1 MTITDLYAKYCY
13 NVNGTNQPIVVLMHG
28 FTNNAADFP
37 ASDMARIAAFGFFV
51 IVPGLRGR
59 DSASG
64 SPDASG
70 REIQDIIDAVEYVR
84 TNFADHVS
92 ADKTAL
98 VGYSGG
104 GGNALAAACK
114 FPDYFNVIVD
124 HFGMSDYGR
133 NNPNGWYYNN
143 DGSYT
148 STIGTYVGD
157 TPTNKPN
164 NYYARD
170 AVAAIANYSGGYL
183 YIYHDDQDTAVPV
196 IHSSRIKTVLDA
208 AGLTNYSYNI
218 STVGSNPRF
227 THGYPED
234 VAGLRAVEATW
245 AATISS
251 QAVWTVPAS
260 GTVTVIGYIK
270 TKRFTVWLNKNGTAT
285 TGIDAAATVAYNTA
299 TDAYTV
305 TPLISG
311 IDVAITQGAK
321 TGSAT
326 NISGATVITVT

>member
-1 MTITDLYAKYCY
+1 MAISNLYAKYTY
-13 NVNGTNQPIVVLMHG
+13 NVNGTNMPIVVLMHG
-28 FTNNAADFP
+28 FTNDAETFP
-37 ASDMARIAAFGFFV
+37 ASDAERIAALGFFV
-51 IVPGLRGR
+51 VVPGMRGR

-64 SPDASG
+64 SPDGSG

-92 ADKTAL
+92 ADKAAL

-114 FPDYFNVIVD
+114 FPDYFSVIVD

-143 DGSYT
+143 SGAYT
-148 STIGTYVGD
+148 ETIATYVGD
-157 TPTNKPN
+157 TPANVPN

-170 AVAAIANYSGGYL
+170 AVAAIANYTGGFL
-183 YIYHDDQDTAVPV
+183 YIYHDDQDTDVPV
-196 IHSSRIKTVLDA
+196 VHSSRIKAALDG

-218 STVGSNPRF
+218 STTGSDPRF

-234 VAGLRAVEATW
+234 VAGLRTVEATW
-245 AATISS
+245 AAKINS

-260 GTVTVIGYIK
+260 GSVAVIGYIV
-270 TKRFTVWLNKNGTAT
+270 TKRFSIWLNTGAT
-285 TGIDAAATVAYNTA
+285 LGVDAVATVVYNTA
-299 TDAYTV
+299 TDTYTV
-305 TPLISG
+305 TPLTTG
-311 IDVAITQGAK
+311 AMDVTITQGAK

-326 NISGATVITVT
+326 NITEATEIVVT